1 MRQIFTRQNSTP
13 QSVNKQLKLKSSSG
27 MDYRKLRDLL
37 AARKWKEADKETLR
51 VILAVAQREQQGW
64 LNTSSIDNFSCEDLH
79 IIDQLWVKYSNGK
92 FGFSVQRKIYQGL
105 GGTRNY
111 DKKIWEAFGDKV
123 GWRRG
128 GQWFYYQDIT
138 FDNKTQKVQFGNFPR
153 MYNKKYMYILVY
165 MLIFSRVETCKL

>member
-1 MRQIFTRQNSTP
+1 M
-13 QSVNKQLKLKSSSG
+13 
-27 MDYRKLRDLL
+27 
-37 AARKWKEADKETLR
+37 
-51 VILAVAQREQQGW
+51 
-64 LNTSSIDNFSCEDLH
+64 
-79 IIDQLWVKYSNGK
+79 WVKYSNGK
-92 FGFSVQRKIYQGL
+92 FGFSVQRKIYQSL
-105 GGTRNY
+105 GGTRSY

-138 FDNKTQKVQFGNFPR
+138 FDNKAQKVQFGNFPR

>member
-1 MRQIFTRQNSTP
+1 T
-13 QSVNKQLKLKSSSG
+13 QSVNQQLKLKSSSG
-27 MDYRKLRDLL
+27 VDYKKLRDLL
-37 AARKWKEADKETLR
+37 AARKWREADKETLR
-51 VILAVAQREQQGW
+51 VILTVAKREQQGW
-64 LNTSSIDNFSCEDLH
+64 LNTSSIDNFSCEDLR

-138 FDNKTQKVQFGNFPR
+138 FDNKAQKVQFGNFPR

-165 MLIFSRVETCKL
+165 MLIFSRVDTCKL